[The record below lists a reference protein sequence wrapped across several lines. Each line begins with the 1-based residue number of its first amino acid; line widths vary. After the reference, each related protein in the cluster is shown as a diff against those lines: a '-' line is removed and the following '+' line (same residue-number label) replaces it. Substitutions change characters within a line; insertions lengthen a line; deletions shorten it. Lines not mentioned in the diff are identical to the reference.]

1 MSLIAKEPEGGD
13 FVLVSQGTHIAIC
26 NMVVDIGI
34 QQTGFG
40 PKHKVYL
47 RWELPN
53 ERTEDD
59 KPMVIGQFYTVSLS
73 VKSNLRGDLESWRG
87 KQFTKEELEG
97 FDLKKVLGAPCQITV
112 LHNRVDKKTYAN
124 VTAVVSFPKGMPRP
138 TPENDLIAYD
148 NDDPINLDK
157 LPEWLQKKISG
168 QTREE
173 VHEEVRGES
182 QNDNEPF
189 NDDIPW

>member
-13 FVLVSQGTHIAIC
+13 FVLVPQGTHLAIC
-26 NMVVDIGI
+26 NMVVDVGI

-40 PKHKVYL
+40 EKHKVYI

-59 KPMVIGQFYTVSLS
+59 KPMVIGQFYTMSLS
-73 VKSNLRGDLESWRG
+73 EKANLRRDLESWRG
-87 KQFTKEELEG
+87 KQFTKEELAG
-97 FDLKKVLGAPCQITV
+97 FDLRKVLGAPCQVTV
-112 LHNRVDKKTYAN
+112 LHNAGPDRTYAN
-124 VTAVVSFPKGMPRP
+124 VTAVVSFPKGMQKP
-138 TPENDLIAYD
+138 TPENDLISYD
-148 NDDPINLDK
+148 NDDPADLGK

-168 QTREE
+168 QIRK
-173 VHEEVRGES
+173 EVRGEP